1 MELSGKIIQILPAQ
15 QGQSSKGP
23 WQKQDFIIETQDQ
36 FPKKICIAVWNN
48 KFTVNE
54 LEGCI
59 VNVYA
64 DVESREFN
72 GKWYTDIKAWKIE
85 KLIESQSPKNK
96 EIDISAG
103 TVKTDLPWEKDNS
116 DVSDDLPF

>member
-1 MELSGKIIQILPAQ
+1 MELSGKIVQILPVQ
-15 QGQSSKGP
+15 QGQSAKGP
-23 WQKQDFIIETQDQ
+23 WQKQDFIVETQDQ

-48 KFTVNE
+48 KFIVNDFD
-54 LEGCI
+54 GCI
-59 VNVYA
+59 VNVFA

-85 KLIESQSPKNK
+85 KLNESNSPGKK
-96 EIDISAG
+96 ENTKIPIAG
-103 TVKTDLPWEKDNS
+103 KTELPWEKDNT